1 MRRIT
6 AVIAVLLLMAAC
18 GDVNEGSETGGTE
31 ADGSESSTVGE
42 TADNPAE
49 DVRDEAGA
57 EPVAGDATTDPP
69 REVSDGETTL
79 PERVSITT
87 GAPVTGEA
95 PVALVANIKAD
106 LVGRTGAAEAE
117 LVVVRSEEVI
127 WNDGSLGCP
136 VPGEFYTQAQVS
148 GYWIVLEHNGTEY
161 DYRANDKGFFRLC
174 EGGSAPPTNPTG

>member
-1 MRRIT
+1 MWRGVVQRSTKGHDMRRIT

-69 REVSDGETTL
+69 REVSDGET
-79 PERVSITT
+79 
-87 GAPVTGEA
+87 